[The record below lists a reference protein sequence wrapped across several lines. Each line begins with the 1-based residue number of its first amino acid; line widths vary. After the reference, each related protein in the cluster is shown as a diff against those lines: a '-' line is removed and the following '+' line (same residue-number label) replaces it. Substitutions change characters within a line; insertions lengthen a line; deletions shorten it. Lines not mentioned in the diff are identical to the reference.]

1 MGFCC
6 CCCLLFVCFYYSAN
20 AGDAEELGFYSSV
33 GKIPWRKTWYPTP
46 IFLPG
51 KFHGQRSLADY
62 SPRGRRVR
70 HVLATEHTLELIAE
84 IYIFPQCTLKSE
96 LLGQF
101 LLFSWRYSSEALLPS
116 PPIGQAVCSLH
127 LLHSC
132 HPETS
137 LYHHPQVCPVWC
149 WTVPLLGLFLL
160 FLFWWSTFSREAG
173 KDPDFMGPK
182 IIIQD

>member
-1 MGFCC
+1 M
-6 CCCLLFVCFYYSAN
+6 VKNPAAN
-20 AGDAEELGFYSSV
+20 AGDSRDAVL
-33 GKIPWRKTWYPTP
+33 IPGSGRCPRGGNGNPTP

-116 PPIGQAVCSLH
+116 API
-127 LLHSC
+127 
-132 HPETS
+132 
-137 LYHHPQVCPVWC
+137 
-149 WTVPLLGLFLL
+149 
-160 FLFWWSTFSREAG
+160 
-173 KDPDFMGPK
+173 
-182 IIIQD
+182 

>member
-46 IFLPG
+46 ILLPG

-116 PPIGQAVCSLH
+116 APIKARLLAPYTCCTVAIRRLPCTIILKCALSDVGPSL
-127 LLHSC
+127 SWVFFFFFFFDGA
-132 HPETS
+132 PS
-137 LYHHPQVCPVWC
+137 LEKQEKILISW
-149 WTVPLLGLFLL
+149 GL
-160 FLFWWSTFSREAG
+160 R
-173 KDPDFMGPK
+173 
-182 IIIQD
+182 